1 MNLQT
6 YLDTMVQNIKNNW
19 YEYRLS
25 NNKAAM
31 HYTWCYAQLLTG
43 SRKKAY
49 RMIEKYGKKRAEEE
63 AILTAESY
71 IEDINNFEYY
81 NAEKIDL
88 WDKRKFFWLEV
99 AKCVRNWAQLPD
111 KSKNI
116 VNLNW
121 H

>member
-1 MNLQT
+1 MSTGYPTTKQTCTIHGVMPSYLQE
-6 YLDTMVQNIKNNW
+6 VEK
-19 YEYRLS
+19 E
-25 NNKAAM
+25 
-31 HYTWCYAQLLTG
+31 
-43 SRKKAY
+43 AY

-71 IEDINNFEYY
+71 IEDINNLEYY

-111 KSKNI
+111 KSN
-116 VNLNW
+116 N
-121 H
+121 